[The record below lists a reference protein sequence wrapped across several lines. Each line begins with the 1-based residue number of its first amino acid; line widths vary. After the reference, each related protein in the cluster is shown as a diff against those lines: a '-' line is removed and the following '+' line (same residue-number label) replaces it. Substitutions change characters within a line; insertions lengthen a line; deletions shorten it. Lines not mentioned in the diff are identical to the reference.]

1 MSFYFEDLE
10 AGPVTELGS
19 HRFTRAEIV
28 DFASKFDPQLFHMS
42 EEGAKGSLLGG
53 LCASGWHTSSVWLRY
68 MVDNRMRQGQLME
81 FRGEKPA
88 AYGPSPG
95 AEKIRWL
102 KPVFVDDVIRFT
114 TRVHE
119 KRDVKSRP
127 NVGLLMSLNEG
138 HNQNGELVFSVISKM
153 FVERREPLKA
163 S

>member
-10 AGPVTELGS
+10 VGPVTELGS

-28 DFASKFDPQLFHMS
+28 DFASKFDPQLFHL
-42 EEGAKGSLLGG
+42 SLLGG
-53 LCASGWHTSSVWLRY
+53 LCASGWHTCSVWLRY
-68 MVDNRMRQGQLME
+68 MVDNRMRQGQLLQ
-81 FRGEKPA
+81 FRGERPA
-88 AYGPSPG
+88 TYGPSPG
-95 AEKIRWL
+95 AEKIRWI

-119 KRDVKSRP
+119 KRDVRSRP

-153 FVERREPLKA
+153 FVERRQPLMA